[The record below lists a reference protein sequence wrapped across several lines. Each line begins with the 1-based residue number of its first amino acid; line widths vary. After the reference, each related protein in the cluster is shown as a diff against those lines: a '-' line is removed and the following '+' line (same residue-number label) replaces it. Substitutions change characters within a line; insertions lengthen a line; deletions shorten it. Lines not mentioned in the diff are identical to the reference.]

1 MAPRPDRLAT
11 STGLWG
17 LAGWSLEVVS
27 SPQVLGQRVAALVLD
42 ALMPGPT
49 GAPPRPLGLATG
61 RTMEPVYGALV
72 ERVLALPSSE
82 RQQLVARW
90 SSFNLDEYVGLGPA
104 DSESFA
110 ASMERCLGQPLGLP
124 PGQLRLPDGLAP
136 DPQREARRYGQA
148 IAAAGGLGLQLLGL
162 GNNGHVGFNEPP
174 CAPDAPTRC
183 LGLDRVTRQQNA
195 GLFAAGLAAVPERAI
210 TVGLAE
216 ILAAET
222 VVLVVSGEA
231 KAEIL
236 RRSLEEP
243 PQPQLPASWLQRHP
257 RLKVLVDRAAASR
270 LARGMVPGRA

>member
-1 MAPRPDRLAT
+1 M
-11 STGLWG
+11 
-17 LAGWSLEVVS
+17 
-27 SPQVLGQRVAALVLD
+27 Q
-42 ALMPGPT
+42 
-49 GAPPRPLGLATG
+49 
-61 RTMEPVYGALV
+61 
-72 ERVLALPSSE
+72 
-82 RQQLVARW
+82 
-90 SSFNLDEYVGLGPA
+90 
-104 DSESFA
+104 
-110 ASMERCLGQPLGLP
+110 RCLGQPLGLAQ
-124 PGQLRLPDGLAP
+124 GQLRLPDGLAP
-136 DPQREARRYGQA
+136 HPDQEARRYGQA

-174 CAPDAPTRC
+174 CPPEAPTRC
-183 LGLDRVTRQQNA
+183 LELDPVTRHQNA

-270 LARGMVPGRA
+270 LACGMVPGRV

>member
-1 MAPRPDRLAT
+1 MVPGPQ
-11 STGLWG
+11 
-17 LAGWSLEVVS
+17 SL
-27 SPQVLGQRVAALVLD
+27 GHRVAALVVE
-42 ALMPGPT
+42 ALRSAPAGGP
-49 GAPPRPLGLATG
+49 AKPLGLATG

-72 ERVLALPSSE
+72 EQLQGLPGRE
-82 RQQLVARW
+82 RQELLARW
-90 SSFNLDEYVGLGPA
+90 SSFNLDEYVGLGP
-104 DSESFA
+104 DDPESFA
-110 ASMERCLGQPLGLP
+110 ASMERCLGAPLGLA
-124 PGQLRLPDGLAP
+124 PGQLRLPDGLAA

-174 CAPDAPTRC
+174 CPPEAPTRC
-183 LGLDRVTRQQNA
+183 LELDHATRCQNA
-195 GLFAAGLAAVPERAI
+195 GLFAAGLPAVPQRAI

-231 KAEIL
+231 KAEVL

-243 PQPQLPASWLQRHP
+243 PQPQLPASWLQGHP

-270 LARGMVPGRA
+270 LASLGQWGNSPGG